1 MGLKR
6 KHGFVTPSEKP
17 KKEYKRCRK
26 KGRFTHDANAPV
38 VRITKRRKRSRRS
51 LIYPNRHL
59 TRRSSRPVAPNSRHS
74 FNDVKMKP
82 VV

>member
-38 VRITKRRKRSRRS
+38 VRITKRWKRSRRTKTFEN
-51 LIYPNRHL
+51 LIVGR
-59 TRRSSRPVAPNSRHS
+59 
-74 FNDVKMKP
+74 
-82 VV
+82 

>member
-1 MGLKR
+1 MDLKR

-38 VRITKRRKRSRRS
+38 VRITKRRKSQSKERKTETQ
-51 LIYPNRHL
+51 NE
-59 TRRSSRPVAPNSRHS
+59 
-74 FNDVKMKP
+74 KP
-82 VV
+82 G